1 MRRILSSLA
10 LLAVLMPSAWA
21 VEIKLPA
28 EINGTP
34 GQFVTIQADTQ
45 GKVVRWV
52 SLDAGLNM
60 FPSEL
65 LRDSRYAVV
74 TAAANGRYR
83 LLAYTAAG
91 DEPSAPAVITVVIS
105 GGPNPPVPPIPPGP
119 NPPNPPPDP
128 PNPPSPPVDA
138 FTQDIMRLYAS
149 DAAPERAMYRD
160 QLAALYRQAA
170 QTTVNDTRLSTAG
183 ELLATLKEAS
193 GKALPAN
200 ALRFVRERIAEEL
213 NRSLPLKADAPLD
226 ASIRGNAAL
235 VFTRMSRALE
245 ACK

>member
-1 MRRILSSLA
+1 MKRAILSLF
-10 LLAVLMPSAWA
+10 LLVATAAFSFG
-21 VEIKLPA
+21 VEIKLPSEVQGA
-28 EINGTP
+28 A
-34 GQFVTIQADTQ
+34 GQFITIQADTQ

-52 SLDAGLNM
+52 AIDGGLSL

-91 DEPSAPAVITVVIS
+91 DEPSAPAVCVVVIG
-105 GGPNPPVPPIPPGP
+105 GGPSPPTPPGP
-119 NPPNPPPDP
+119 TPPPNPPTPPPD
-128 PNPPSPPVDA
+128 PPVDA

-149 DAAPERAMYRD
+149 DASPDKAMYRD
-160 QLAALYRQAA
+160 QLAAIYRQAA

-183 ELLATLKEAS
+183 ELLATMQEAS
-193 GKALPAN
+193 KKALPAN
-200 ALRFVRERIAEEL
+200 ALRFIREKIAEEL
-213 NRSLPLKADAPLD
+213 NKSLPVKADEALTS
-226 ASIRGNAAL
+226 AIRGNAAI
-235 VFTRMSRALE
+235 VFTRMARALE